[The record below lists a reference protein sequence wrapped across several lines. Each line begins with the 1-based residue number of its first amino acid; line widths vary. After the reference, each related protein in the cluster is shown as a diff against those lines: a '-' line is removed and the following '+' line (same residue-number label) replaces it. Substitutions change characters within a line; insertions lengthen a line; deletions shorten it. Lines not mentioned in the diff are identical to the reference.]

1 MADAIVTDV
10 LARISADASNF
21 VRNMNQAAQTA
32 DNFGGSLRNAGN
44 AINGTN
50 QQIQGLA
57 GGASLAQK
65 TMMGL
70 GAITTVVGG
79 SMIAF
84 GVKSFYAA
92 AQVNEMD
99 VAMRAVGNSTGLGYT
114 AMRQATIAVR
124 DNGIEMASAQ
134 QMVLLY
140 AKAQLN
146 LADASKVARVAQDLA
161 VLSGANSTETAM
173 RLTYAIMNQDTL
185 MLRHLGITK
194 TASQAFEEYARANG
208 TSAKALTEFEKKQA
222 ITNMVVAEGGKVF
235 GVYEAAMKEP
245 AKVLRS
251 FPRLFNEMQV
261 AVGQGLTAAFG
272 PLILS
277 AYNAVKAFTALVNE
291 GGALTPIVD
300 AIGRAFVY
308 MVSPIA
314 KALDTFGKF
323 LKKIQE
329 TADTAKM
336 YQERLTGI
344 AGYSAI
350 LEAKTKS
357 LSETF
362 AKLMPL
368 IAAVGTFL
376 SVKFG
381 RGLLDGIPII
391 GNFVKGLNP
400 LYSGL
405 LALVL
410 TSPVIQQA
418 LMNLVS
424 AFAPLLQIVKGSGD
438 ALGGAFTGALNV
450 VAGAINVLARGVRVV
465 TEFLARN
472 AETVKILVGVLLG
485 AYAAYRIITGAM
497 IVYNA
502 ILRIVQTAQLQYHLL
517 MMGTTG
523 SVGKLTKAM
532 GLLRVAF
539 LANPVGAIIA
549 GIAILVAAFV
559 MAWKN
564 SETFRNVMTEV
575 FNTVAKYA
583 GIYIAYLLTTLA
595 RILDAFASLMEQGSV
610 FRTIFVGYIN
620 TVAKAYGWAISTIL
634 NAVATFIGGLGR
646 LISSNE
652 TVKSTLINI
661 INAMANAYRFVFGD
675 MLGVVADFIL
685 RIADWLESNER
696 FRRGFVVIFNGVA
709 KALGYVVGFLLDSL
723 ALFLTG
729 LANVIKNVTGFAKG
743 VVGAF
748 NGIGTAVTNVLK
760 NLWSRVKDFFNSL
773 NTPVKMILKA
783 LGFDS
788 IANGIKN
795 IAGSISSFTKGVFN
809 FADSSESALRKM
821 ATTLGNAA
829 DKARAFTAKDFGSAI
844 YDSTVKALKNTGN
857 ALKKFSDSVKK
868 SNPYRDVGTG
878 LVDSIVAGFA
888 KTETTLNAWAD
899 KIKTFSE
906 KDFGSTI
913 ADFLVRAARTASEWL
928 TNAADKVLEFTGEN
942 FVGNV
947 AEAVGNFT
955 DLIGGMFD
963 DLTNAG
969 EAIET
974 IFDNV
979 SDGLDDVADGAD
991 SAAQRAADRL
1001 KRITDA
1007 AKSALAEIQKQ
1018 AQEVLSF
1025 SDTVKKAITDFGGI
1039 SSLAPEQGV
1048 PVTANMIIDNMR
1060 QRLAKIT
1067 KFGNDLRALAGLGL
1081 NNASLQEL
1089 IQAGPIAGGTMAA
1102 ALLKEGQS
1110 AVTQVNTFQSG
1121 IDLAGSAVGDIAARS
1136 QFGMGVTEA
1145 QGVVNTRI
1153 EVKEGAVQIVFGE
1166 GIDSET
1172 KGDIRDAVNDA
1183 IKEALAELAREIAN
1197 SRAS

>member
-32 DNFGGSLRNAGN
+32 DNFGGSLKNAGN
-44 AINGTN
+44 AMNGAN
-50 QQIQGLA
+50 QQIQNFA

-65 TMMGL
+65 TIMGL
-70 GAITTVVGG
+70 GAVTTVAGG
-79 SMIAF
+79 AIIAF

-161 VLSGANSTETAM
+161 VLSGANSTDTAM

-194 TASQAFEEYARANG
+194 TASQAFEEYARAND

-222 ITNMVVAEGGKVF
+222 ITNMVIAEGGKVF

-261 AVGQGLTAAFG
+261 AVGQGLTKAFG

-277 AYNAVKAFTALVNE
+277 AYNAVKSFTALVRE

-336 YQERLTGI
+336 YQERLSGI
-344 AGYSAI
+344 AGYSAV

-381 RGLLDGIPII
+381 QGLLDGIPII

-450 VAGAINVLARGVRVV
+450 VAGAINVLARGIRVV

-485 AYAAYRIITGAM
+485 AYAAYRLITGAM
-497 IVYNA
+497 VVYNT

-532 GLLRVAF
+532 GLLKTAF
-539 LANPVGAIIA
+539 LANPVGAVIA

-559 MAWKN
+559 LAWKR
-564 SETFRNVMTEV
+564 SETFRDVMTNV
-575 FNTVAKYA
+575 FNTVGKYV
-583 GIYIAYLLTTLA
+583 GIAIAFILRTLA
-595 RILDAFASLMEQGSV
+595 KILDGFASLMTQGSV

-620 TVAKAYGWAISTIL
+620 TIAKAYGWAISTIL
-634 NAVATFIGGLGR
+634 SGVATFIGGLGR
-646 LISSNE
+646 LISSND
-652 TVKSTLINI
+652 TVKNTLIKI

-685 RIADWLESNER
+685 KIADWLASNEK
-696 FRRGFVVIFNGVA
+696 FRKGFVAVFNGIA
-709 KALGYVVGFLLDSL
+709 KIVGHVIGFILDNWARFLR
-723 ALFLTG
+723 G
-729 LANVIKNVTGFAKG
+729 LANVIEKATSFAKG
-743 VVGAF
+743 FVDLF
-748 NGIGTAVTNVLK
+748 NSIGTAVTNALS
-760 NLWSRVKDFFNSL
+760 NLWGKVKGFFNKL
-773 NTPVKMILKA
+773 TTPVKAILNA
-783 LGFDS
+783 LGFDKL
-788 IANGIKN
+788 AKGIETV
-795 IAGSISSFTKGVFN
+795 AGGLGSFTKGVFS
-809 FADSSESALRKM
+809 FADKSVVALRKM
-821 ATTLGNAA
+821 ATTLEGAA
-829 DKARAFTAKDFGSAI
+829 DKAREFSEKDFGSAI

-857 ALKKFSDSVKK
+857 ALKKFSDNVKK
-868 SNPYRDVGTG
+868 SNPYKDVGTG
-878 LVDSIVAGFA
+878 LVDSIITAFA
-888 KTETTLNAWAD
+888 KTETTLNAWAA
-899 KIKTFSE
+899 KVKTFAE
-906 KDFGSTI
+906 KDFGGALADTI
-913 ADFLVRAARTASEWL
+913 LKAVTVASEWL
-928 TNAADKVLEFTGEN
+928 NSAADKVLEFTGED

-947 AEAVGNFT
+947 TEAVGNFT

-969 EAIET
+969 AEIET
-974 IFDNV
+974 IFDTV
-979 SDGLDDVADGAD
+979 TDGLDDVADGAD
-991 SAAQRAADRL
+991 DAAQKAADRL

-1007 AKSALAEIQKQ
+1007 AKSALSEIQKQ

-1039 SSLAPEQGV
+1039 SSLAPDQGV
-1048 PVTANMIIDNMR
+1048 PVTANMILDNMR

-1110 AVTQVNTFQSG
+1110 AVSQVNTFQGG
-1121 IDLAGSAVGDIAARS
+1121 IDLAGSAIGDIAAKS
-1136 QFGMGVTEA
+1136 QYGMGNVEA
-1145 QGVVNTRI
+1145 QGIMETKI
-1153 EVKEGAVQIVFGE
+1153 EVKEGAIVINFGE
-1166 GIDSET
+1166 GIDTET

-1197 SRAS
+1197 QRTA